1 MGSGTSKKPKE
12 GGNTMARQKSIRYQM
27 KEALGK
33 MASYGVS
40 KHEQRQLSKAEGVD
54 LTKDKV
60 FSYG

>member
-1 MGSGTSKKPKE
+1 
-12 GGNTMARQKSIRYQM
+12 MARQKSIRYQM

-33 MASYGVS
+33 MAAYGTS
-40 KHEQRQLSKAEGVD
+40 KHEQRQLSKAEDVD